1 MVSWCVGDQDASVG
15 SSQTDGEDLALGL
28 VLILVL
34 VLVLVLAFLIS
45 FFLNRENLDASMHG

>member
-34 VLVLVLAFLIS
+34 VLVLAFLIS